1 MANIWTNIK
10 GILTAPL
17 GQKLDPV
24 QLFLIVGLVLVFI
37 SAWLVILKYMR
48 AGMEAGITIAK
59 EV

>member
-1 MANIWTNIK
+1 MQNIWAEIK

-37 SAWLVILKYMR
+37 SAWLILLRYMQ
-48 AGMEAGITIAK
+48 AGISTIVE

>member
-1 MANIWTNIK
+1 MMKNIWTEIK

-17 GQKLDPV
+17 AERLDPV

-37 SAWLVILKYMR
+37 SAWLILLRYMQ
-48 AGMEAGITIAK
+48 AGISTIAE